1 MGGDCS
7 REGINRRTAIIGG
20 ITVFIEL
27 LSRIESNMPFYAC
40 VCPYA
45 YALTKTRLQEP
56 LFKIIYTFDRKTFSS
71 YRLKFLGKKL
81 QTNI

>member
-7 REGINRRTAIIGG
+7 REWINRGKAIIRG

-27 LSRIESNMPFYAC
+27 VSRIESNMPFYAC

-45 YALTKTRLQEP
+45 YALVRTRL
-56 LFKIIYTFDRKTFSS
+56 
-71 YRLKFLGKKL
+71 
-81 QTNI
+81 